1 LLPASHLL
9 VPFSTFRRFLCFLSC
24 SLAVC
29 VIAPNARADV
39 EMGVAAGSA
48 VYASSWRGDYGA
60 GATLRAGVR
69 FAHVF
74 AVDFQAWESY
84 ATVNERLNT
93 GLSLGVTGYLPLRLV
108 HPYARL
114 FAMHQHE
121 EGLVSV
127 ENTPAGTLFGIGA
140 GIRHRAAGGLSLGA
154 EVPFATTNEK
164 RMAWLFFADV
174 TATYFPDDTLGP
186 HTYVG
191 LNLGFGLDYLL
202 R

>member
-1 LLPASHLL
+1 MRRLLFFLACTAALLL
-9 VPFSTFRRFLCFLSC
+9 V
-24 SLAVC
+24 AGH
-29 VIAPNARADV
+29 ARADV
-39 EMGVAAGSA
+39 EVGVAAGSTA
-48 VYASSWRGDYGA
+48 YASSWRGDYGA
-60 GATLRAGVR
+60 GGTLRAGVR
-69 FAHVF
+69 LAHVIAF
-74 AVDFQAWESY
+74 DFQVWESY

-93 GLSLGVTGYLPLRLV
+93 GLSLGVTAYLPLRLV

-154 EVPFATTNEK
+154 EVPIATSNER
-164 RMAWLFFADV
+164 RMTWLFFADV
-174 TATYFPDDTLGP
+174 TASYFPDDTLGP